1 MALPSKHIGNH
12 VALHLRSLSALPRED
27 LPCRAAISRANAMK
41 LPRRKFLHL
50 TAATVALPAVSRL
63 ARAQTYPSRPVR
75 VIVPAAPG
83 GQVDAIGR
91 LLAQSL
97 SARTRQQFYVENVP
111 GGAMNNGNSRAAH
124 SEPDGYTIL
133 VTDGIN
139 LTANPSLFSK
149 MTYSV
154 DDFSPVTVAAVTRQL
169 LVVHP
174 SLQAANVQ
182 ELVSLIK
189 ARPGYYSY
197 ASAGFGGGS
206 HLIAELFRISLGLDI
221 QHVPFNGGAPA
232 IMAVVA
238 NQIPIS
244 FSSPAATI
252 PQVRQ
257 GNLRALAVLG
267 DSRVHDL
274 PDVPTMRE
282 VGFPGINCDAWLPV
296 LVPAG
301 TPGDVIALLRREIE
315 QAAASTDFQQR
326 LTVLGFDPASKT
338 PEEITSLFQSERK
351 RWEGVINTAGIKVN

>member
-97 SARTRQQFYVENVP
+97 SARTRQQ
-111 GGAMNNGNSRAAH
+111 
-124 SEPDGYTIL
+124 DGYTIL

-206 HLIAELFRISLGLDI
+206 HLSAELFRISLGLDI